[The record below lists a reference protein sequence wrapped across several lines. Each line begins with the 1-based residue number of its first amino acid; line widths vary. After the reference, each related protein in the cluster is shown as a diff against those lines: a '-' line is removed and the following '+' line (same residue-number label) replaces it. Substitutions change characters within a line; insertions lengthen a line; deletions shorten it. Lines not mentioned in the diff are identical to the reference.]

1 MLNSD
6 TLRALALSTF
16 ALFAGIIG
24 AGAQVAQTGGGLGSP
39 IACGTP
45 SYATATNGATVTVP
59 LGCGSMTVQLIGEGG
74 PGGTAGTAFTGGAG
88 GGGVYKIAAGISIQ
102 PGTVLTFSLGT
113 GLGTKQSC
121 VTWGDGSCGSATT
134 CGQLTASGNGYVVAD
149 CGKAASGQT
158 GGVAGSQTF
167 SGASSGAVGA
177 QSGRTGVTGVAA
189 AHGGVVTV
197 QDASAGACQN
207 QTRHTV
213 PINLTAS
220 GQLFAGTSAKKNF
233 ICSLNIITA
242 TAQNIAL
249 VEGTGT
255 VCATNIY
262 GLAGGTTAATGW
274 NFAAN
279 GGLTQGNGHGF
290 LMGGDNDTN
299 GAAANVCLLLSGA
312 GQVSG
317 ALTYAQQ

>member
-1 MLNSD
+1 MLRR
-6 TLRALALSTF
+6 TLAGALAL
-16 ALFAGIIG
+16 
-24 AGAQVAQTGGGLGSP
+24 GLV
-39 IACGTP
+39 
-45 SYATATNGATVTVP
+45 ATAALAATW
-59 LGCGSMTVQLIGEGG
+59 LDS
-74 PGGTAGTAFTGGAG
+74 GGTQ
-88 GGGVYKIAAGISIQ
+88 GVLSVIHTI
-102 PGTVLTFSLGT
+102 V
-113 GLGTKQSC
+113 
-121 VTWGDGSCGSATT
+121 
-134 CGQLTASGNGYVVAD
+134 
-149 CGKAASGQT
+149 
-158 GGVAGSQTF
+158 GGVATPVSTTNPLPMTGSGTPG
-167 SGASSGAVGA
+167 SPS
-177 QSGRTGVTGVAA
+177 
-189 AHGGVVTV
+189 GGVVTI
-197 QDASAGACQN
+197 QDSSGGACQN